1 MEFCEPV
8 SDLQYNLEEEIYDPD
23 SIVEVITTA
32 HKHAMQDEHLGF
44 FMYDRSTVAAPV
56 VEGDNVSDGYDSS
69 IAEGQQP
76 DETPVDPAEGRTLG

>member
-1 MEFCEPV
+1 MMWLRTTLVFREIGGWEVVEFCESV

-23 SIVEVITTA
+23 SIVEVITIA

-56 VEGDNVSDGYDSS
+56 G
-69 IAEGQQP
+69 
-76 DETPVDPAEGRTLG
+76 